1 MRISTATTCEHMRA
15 HACIFWRVNL
25 SVDSLTISGR
35 TAFATF
41 VVDVGMGGDS
51 KDVADGMIC
60 ESDASDASN

>member
-1 MRISTATTCEHMRA
+1 MRA

-35 TAFATF
+35 IAFATF